1 MGFVMRVI
9 AEQLGFQYFALTQH
23 VDVVAAGSGVIHIHN
38 YPDRWADFY
47 AANALGITDPV
58 HRACHMTSW
67 GFRWTQMP
75 ALIPLTSGDHRHLA
89 RGRQAGIGDGF
100 TIPSNI
106 GGQPPGSCT
115 FANAGDRPLRE
126 DRLLLAQLL
135 GNYAFD
141 AARRL
146 RSEEHTSELQSLMRN
161 SYTVFCLK
169 KQLYQ
174 NTNGHVDTQLNH

>member
-1 MGFVMRVI
+1 MGFVRRVI

-75 ALIPLTSGDHRHLA
+75 ALIPLTSGD
-89 RGRQAGIGDGF
+89 
-100 TIPSNI
+100 
-106 GGQPPGSCT
+106 
-115 FANAGDRPLRE
+115 
-126 DRLLLAQLL
+126 
-135 GNYAFD
+135 
-141 AARRL
+141 
-146 RSEEHTSELQSLMRN
+146 RSEEHTSELQSLMRI
-161 SYTVFCLK
+161 SYAVFCLK
-169 KQLYQ
+169 KKK
-174 NTNGHVDTQLNH
+174 T